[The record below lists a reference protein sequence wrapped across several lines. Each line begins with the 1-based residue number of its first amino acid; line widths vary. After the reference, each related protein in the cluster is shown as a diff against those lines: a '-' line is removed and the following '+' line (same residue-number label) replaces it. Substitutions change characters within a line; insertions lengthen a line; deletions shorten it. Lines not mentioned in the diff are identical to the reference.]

1 MRTINIGDLK
11 TNFSQILKDVEN
23 GEKIIIAF
31 GKQSKKLAVIVPFQ
45 QYFGQKRKLGL
56 LAKRGKVKFS
66 KDWVITD
73 EELIRQ

>member
-1 MRTINIGDLK
+1 MRTVNVGDLK
-11 TNFSQILKDVEN
+11 THFSQILKDVEN

-45 QYFGQKRKLGL
+45 QYFGQKRKIGL

-66 KDWVITD
+66 KEWAMTD
-73 EELIRQ
+73 EELITL